1 MRRSSSL
8 QWLARAGYAARGC
21 VFVILGYFTALAA
34 ISSHVHPVD
43 SKDALRR
50 LLTQP
55 TGSVLLLALAVGLLC
70 FAFWRE
76 TQCFADAD
84 DCGNDAKGL
93 ARRVT
98 YGAAGL
104 FYAGFASVAISL
116 AIGARG
122 ANTNTDATVRD
133 WTAWLLAKPMGQWLI
148 ASAGIAILVTA
159 LCIAVAGVRAEYKQR
174 LALKEKPRL
183 FVTALG
189 LVGYLTRA
197 AVFGIIGTF
206 VIYAAID
213 SNAHEATGLAGA
225 LDIIKRQPS
234 GATLLGITAA
244 GFLAFGAYGIAEAVF
259 RKVDGKCVTTGQTT
273 WLRA

>member
-1 MRRSSSL
+1 LHRR
-8 QWLARAGYAARGC
+8 G
-21 VFVILGYFTALAA
+21 
-34 ISSHVHPVD
+34 
-43 SKDALRR
+43 
-50 LLTQP
+50 
-55 TGSVLLLALAVGLLC
+55 
-70 FAFWRE
+70 
-76 TQCFADAD
+76 
-84 DCGNDAKGL
+84 
-93 ARRVT
+93 
-98 YGAAGL
+98 
-104 FYAGFASVAISL
+104 
-116 AIGARG
+116 
-122 ANTNTDATVRD
+122 
-133 WTAWLLAKPMGQWLI
+133 
-148 ASAGIAILVTA
+148 
-159 LCIAVAGVRAEYKQR
+159 GVRAEYKQR

-259 RKVDGKCVTTGQTT
+259 RKVDGKCVMTGQTT